1 MYEHFEH
8 TADLGMRVRAADL
21 EGLFVD
27 AARGLLAMIVDNPQ
41 DVRPVETV
49 QFEIKGSELSY
60 LLFDW
65 LNELLYT
72 FESRRLLLS
81 QFDLTVSRERVVA
94 TGRGEPLNSERH
106 LLGHEVKAITYH
118 ALQVSQTAD
127 GWEAELIVDI

>member
-27 AARGLLAMIVDNPQ
+27 AARGLAAMIVDNP
-41 DVRPVETV
+41 DEIRPEETV
-49 QFEIKGSELSY
+49 RFEIKGDDLGY

-81 QFDLTVSRERVVA
+81 RFELKVSEAGVVA
-94 TGRGEPLNSERH
+94 TGRGEVLDLERH

-118 ALQVSQTAD
+118 ALHVSQTAE
-127 GWEAELIVDI
+127 GWEAEVIVDI

>member
-27 AARGLLAMIVDNPQ
+27 AACGLLAMIVDNPEL
-41 DVRPVETV
+41 VRPLETV
-49 QFEIKGSELSY
+49 QFEISGTDRGY

-81 QFDLTVSRERVVA
+81 QFELKVSEKGLTA
-94 TGRGEPLNSERH
+94 TGRGEQLDTERH
-106 LLGHEVKAITYH
+106 FLGHEVKAITYH
-118 ALQVSQTAD
+118 ELKVSQTAE

>member
-27 AARGLLAMIVDNPQ
+27 AARGLVAMFVDNP
-41 DVRPVETV
+41 DEIRPDEIVH
-49 QFEIKGSELSY
+49 FEVKGTDLGY

-72 FESRRLLLS
+72 FETRRLLLS
-81 QFDLTVSRERVVA
+81 KFELKVSIEGLVA
-94 TGRGEPLNSERH
+94 TGRGERLNSERH

-118 ALQVSQTAD
+118 ELQVSQTAE
-127 GWEAELIVDI
+127 GWEAEVIVDI